1 MFNIQCEDLMM
12 LRFSNTKLSIL
23 FKILS
28 LGEAPRVELDTL
40 LDKTTVQGLCAS
52 QGLNAVIHW
61 YKFRRGLATE
71 CFRLR
76 VFLVT
81 NNAVNSLT
89 DKCVPA
95 GTKNSLSSEDF
106 LLVKHTSHKHP
117 HHDEPFSLLVAWF

>member
-1 MFNIQCEDLMM
+1 MM